1 MGTRR
6 DGRIDPGQKLAKAIS
21 ARAWNRA
28 QDAADIVLGQ
38 APGVT
43 ADANTPYGPPFNY
56 VYCRNNTSQTVP
68 RFGVMRISGVEV
80 QPGAETAGG
89 TAQFVQ
95 MPVVSGLVPDASN
108 PGRWGVAIEP
118 IAAGLIG
125 RLAVAG
131 VVQCKVRVVNTG
143 DRFVRSLAGNV
154 NQLVTGGYGEGLI
167 LWSEATVGEERWA
180 LIRLATPAGVALVQ
194 FDGSWPINTN
204 KTVTFFGSSDT
215 ATARNR
221 LGSVG
226 SPTCGTRF
234 GAVTLHNGEWNLIA
248 AQCS

>member
-6 DGRIDPGQKLAKAIS
+6 DGRIDPGQKLSKAIS

-38 APGVT
+38 VPGVT
-43 ADANTPYGPPFNY
+43 ADVSTPAGPPFDY
-56 VYCRNNTSQTVP
+56 VYCRNNTNQNVP
-68 RFGVMRISGVEV
+68 RFGVLRIGGVEV
-80 QPGAETAGG
+80 QPAADTAGG

-95 MPVVSGLVPDASN
+95 MPVVSGLAPDSSN
-108 PGRWGVAIEP
+108 PGRWGVAIDP
-118 IAAGLIG
+118 IAAGLVG

-143 DRFVRSLAGNV
+143 DRFVRPLAGSV
-154 NQLVTGGYGEGLI
+154 SQLVTGGYGEGLI
-167 LWSEATVGEERWA
+167 LWSEATAGEERWA
-180 LIRLATPAGVALVQ
+180 LVRLATPAGVALVQ
-194 FDGSWPINTN
+194 FEGAWPINGT

-215 ATARNR
+215 ATALNR
-221 LGSVG
+221 FGSV
-226 SPTCGTRF
+226 SSATCGTRF
-234 GAVTLHNGEWNLIA
+234 GAVTLHNGQWNLIA

>member
-6 DGRIDPGQKLAKAIS
+6 DGRIDPGQKLGKAIS

-68 RFGVMRISGVEV
+68 RFGVMRIGGVEV
-80 QPGAETAGG
+80 QPGGPTAPG

-95 MPVVSGLVPDASN
+95 MPIVSGQLPTESALE
-108 PGRWGVAIEP
+108 RWGVAIEP
-118 IAAGLIG
+118 IPVGQTG

-131 VVQCKVRVVNTG
+131 VVQCKVRVRNTL
-143 DRFVRSLAGNV
+143 DRFVRPLAGTV
-154 NQLVTGGYGEGLI
+154 NQLVTAGYGEGLI
-167 LWSEATVGEERWA
+167 LWSEGTVGEERWA
-180 LIRLATPAGVALVQ
+180 LVRIGSPAGVSIVQ
-194 FDGSWPINTN
+194 FDGAWPINTS
-204 KTVTFFGSSDT
+204 KTITFLGGSDT
-215 ATARNR
+215 ATGFNR
-221 LGSVG
+221 FSSVG
-226 SPTCGTRF
+226 SETCGTRF
-234 GAVTLHNGEWNLIA
+234 AAVALHNGQWELIA